1 MKDIELTCGYKIK
14 RLSKD
19 DNKVVEELCEKCS
32 DYYILSGGV
41 FPSKE
46 EINDIF
52 TDLPP
57 NKNLEDKFL
66 LGVYKF
72 EELIGMVDIIK
83 DFPTIGEWT
92 LGLMLIEPGE
102 RGNGL
107 GKIIH
112 KELIKWAKGLG
123 AKTFRIGVI
132 EDNHKAFKFWSNLE
146 YIKIK
151 EVEMDFKSKNHVANI
166 MSYKL
171 KL

>member
-1 MKDIELTCGYKIK
+1 MKDIELTCRYKIK

-52 TDLPP
+52 TDLPA
-57 NKNLEDKFL
+57 NKK
-66 LGVYKF
+66 
-72 EELIGMVDIIK
+72 
-83 DFPTIGEWT
+83 
-92 LGLMLIEPGE
+92 
-102 RGNGL
+102 
-107 GKIIH
+107 
-112 KELIKWAKGLG
+112 
-123 AKTFRIGVI
+123 I

-151 EVEMDFKSKNHVANI
+151 EVKMDFKSKTHVVNI
-166 MSYKL
+166 MSL
-171 KL
+171 QI

>member
-1 MKDIELTCGYKIK
+1 M
-14 RLSKD
+14 LSD
-19 DNKVVEELCEKCS
+19 ELCEKCS

-102 RGNGL
+102 RGSGL

-132 EDNHKAFKFWSNLE
+132 EDNHKAFKFWSNLG

-151 EVEMDFKSKNHVANI
+151 EVKMDFKSKAHVVNI